1 MNEKELD
8 VVFILD
14 KSGSMRGTESDTVG
28 GYNSY
33 IESFKDK
40 NAKITT
46 VLFNWH
52 YEMIT
57 RRKNVSDVKELTTKK
72 YRVGG
77 GTALLDAI
85 GKSIRFMEK
94 QKAKKVIFIITTDG
108 EENSSTRY
116 SKTDIKELIKK
127 HDNWE
132 FIYIGA
138 NIDSYAE
145 GQSIGIKR
153 DNIANYSKDR
163 QGISTMFK
171 AMCAATEDFYED
183 NEINTSWKK
192 DLDTFINENI
202 FD

>member
-183 NEINTSWKK
+183 YEINLFSKK
-192 DLDTFINENI
+192 YLFHYLHRNPL
-202 FD
+202 

>member
-116 SKTDIKELIKK
+116 SKTEIKELIKK

>member
-57 RRKNVSDVKELTTKK
+57 RRKNVSDVKELTAKK

-192 DLDTFINENI
+192 DLDTFIDENI

>member
-192 DLDTFINENI
+192 DLDTFIDENI

>member
-57 RRKNVSDVKELTTKK
+57 RRKNVSDVKELTTRK

-171 AMCAATEDFYED
+171 AMCAATEDIYED

-192 DLDTFINENI
+192 DLDTFIDENI

>member
-33 IESFKDK
+33 IESFKEK

-127 HDNWE
+127 
-132 FIYIGA
+132 
-138 NIDSYAE
+138 
-145 GQSIGIKR
+145 
-153 DNIANYSKDR
+153 
-163 QGISTMFK
+163 T
-171 AMCAATEDFYED
+171 
-183 NEINTSWKK
+183 
-192 DLDTFINENI
+192 
-202 FD
+202 